1 MYPFLLQLY
10 KIIFNGVLM
19 LKKYIE
25 LVKFQHTIFS
35 IPFIL
40 IAMIVAVNGWFGWK
54 LLILGI
60 IAAVSARNFAMAYN
74 RYADR
79 DIDAKN
85 PRTANR
91 PSVTG
96 EVKEKEMLLF
106 IVVNAVIFVITA
118 YLINSLAFKLSIP
131 ILFILAGYSHFKRF
145 SEFAHLI
152 LGISLGLA
160 PIAGAIAV
168 TNSIPCWSV
177 FLAIGVMFWVA
188 GFDVLY
194 SLQDIEFDKKE
205 NLHSIPALVGEK
217 GALFISKM
225 FHVFAVIFW
234 ALFAAYSH
242 LGLWGWMAVII
253 AAGML
258 YYEHLLVNRDFK
270 NIPKA
275 FFDVNGWL
283 GIIFLI
289 FIILDKV

>member
-1 MYPFLLQLY
+1 
-10 KIIFNGVLM
+10 M
-19 LKKYIE
+19 LKKYME
-25 LVKFQHTIFS
+25 LVKFSHTVFS
-35 IPFIL
+35 LPFIL
-40 IAMIVAVNGWFGWK
+40 IAMIVAADGWFGWR

-96 EVKEKEMLLF
+96 EVNEKEMILF
-106 IVVNAVIFVITA
+106 IVINALIFVVDA
-118 YLINSLAFKLSIP
+118 YFINSLAFKLSVP
-131 ILFILAGYSHFKRF
+131 VLFVLAGYSHFKRF
-145 SEFAHLI
+145 SEFAHLV

-168 TNSIPCWSV
+168 TNFIPCWSV
-177 FLAIGVMFWVA
+177 FLALGVMFWVA
-188 GFDVLY
+188 GFDILY
-194 SLQDIEFDKKE
+194 SLQDMEFDKRE
-205 NLHSIPALVGEK
+205 NLHSIPSLIGEK

-234 ALFAAYSH
+234 ALFAAYAK
-242 LGLWGWMAVII
+242 LGLFGWVAVII
-253 AAGML
+253 SASML
-258 YYEHLLVNRDFK
+258 YYEHILVKRDFR

-275 FFDVNGWL
+275 FFDVNGFL

-289 FIILDKV
+289 FIILDKA